1 MMIPMPATV
10 NPWSSF
16 TNTSGIAHHA
26 AARIRPRTSADS
38 EHASS
43 GTAKPIS
50 WKSKFTSC
58 CRPQENPYAAP
69 IARPAPAPRRSA
81 AARLT
86 GTTDTAASRACA
98 TSKVTGDGKTRK
110 NGAIRATMGWKW
122 SPSRL
127 MPAPL
132 TSTTGACRPAYCLRY
147 SVKMPRS
154 QDVGSRRRYR
164 NTEIGTYAA
173 NTARAISHGI
183 RSGAMACFG
192 GSPAAGSA
200 TPCAGPAAGSTGSTA
215 TCGTRPAGLVVAGPV
230 VAGSVVA
237 ALVVAGPVVAGPV
250 VAGPVVADTGLA
262 DTGPADTGLAGAA
275 LTPG

>member
-16 TNTSGIAHHA
+16 TNTSGITHHT
-26 AARIRPRTSADS
+26 AARVRPRTSADS

-43 GTAKPIS
+43 GTAKAIS

-69 IARPAPAPRRSA
+69 IARPAPVPRRSA

-86 GTTDTAASRACA
+86 GTTDTAASTACA
-98 TSKVTGDGKTRK
+98 TSKVAGDGNTRK

-127 MPAPL
+127 TPAPL
-132 TSTTGACRPAYCLRY
+132 TSTTGACRSAYCLTY

-154 QDVGSRRRYR
+154 QDVGSKRRYR

-183 RSGAMACFG
+183 RSGATACFG

-200 TPCAGPAAGSTGSTA
+200 TPCAGSATSDAGDTAASG
-215 TCGTRPAGLVVAGPV
+215 TCPAGPV
-230 VAGSVVA
+230 VTGTGLAGPVA
-237 ALVVAGPVVAGPV
+237 AGPVVTGTGLAGPVAAGPV
-250 VAGPVVADTGLA
+250 VTGIGLAGPVAA
-262 DTGPADTGLAGAA
+262 GPVMA
-275 LTPG
+275 